1 MRTPDP
7 REASLQT
14 QNSYLRSEKCVA
26 QQEYTTFETKNGFVG
41 LAWNQQG
48 VCGLRLPTSTQESAE
63 AAVLERLPQAR
74 HSPPPPTIV
83 RLISDIQRYFEG
95 EKIDFSTVAVD
106 LGSQEPFFSRI
117 YAEVRKL
124 GWGETTTY
132 GSVAKT
138 LGAEPQAAQG
148 VGQAMASNP
157 VPLIVPCH
165 RVLAAGGKLGGFSA
179 PGGSGSKAKMLEIEG
194 VTPAGAASRDQAKSD
209 QIGLGL

>member
-1 MRTPDP
+1 
-7 REASLQT
+7 L
-14 QNSYLRSEKCVA
+14 EKCVA
-26 QQEYTTFETKNGFVG
+26 RQEYTTFETKNGFVG
-41 LAWNQQG
+41 LAWNQRG
-48 VCGLRLPTSTQESAE
+48 VCGLRLPASTRESAE

-74 HSPPPPTIV
+74 RSPPPPPIA

-106 LGSQEPFFSRI
+106 LGSQEPFFSRV

-132 GSVAKT
+132 GAVAKT
-138 LGAEPQAAQG
+138 LGAEPPAAQG
-148 VGQAMASNP
+148 VGQAMAGNP

-179 PGGSGSKAKMLEIEG
+179 PGGSSSKAKMLEIEG
-194 VTPAGAASRDQAKSD
+194 VTPAGAPSKDRAKSD
-209 QIGLGL
+209 QISFGF

>member
-1 MRTPDP
+1 M
-7 REASLQT
+7 
-14 QNSYLRSEKCVA
+14 

-48 VCGLRLPTSTQESAE
+48 VCGLRLPARSEDAAE
-63 AAVLERLPQAR
+63 AAILRRLPAAR
-74 HSPPPPTIV
+74 RALPSPAMAQLV
-83 RLISDIQRYFEG
+83 ADIRRYFEG
-95 EKIDFSTVAVD
+95 ERIDFSQVPVD
-106 LGSQEPFFSRI
+106 LGSLDPFFSRV

-132 GSVAKT
+132 GTVAKT
-138 LGAEPQAAQG
+138 LGAEPQAART

-179 PGGSGSKAKMLEIEG
+179 PGGSDSKARMLEIEG
-194 VTPAGAASRDQAKSD
+194 VAMADAKQAAGD
-209 QIGLGL
+209 QIGFGF

>member
-1 MRTPDP
+1 VSQP
-7 REASLQT
+7 Q
-14 QNSYLRSEKCVA
+14 
-26 QQEYTTFETKNGFVG
+26 YTTFETKNGFIG

-48 VCGLRLPTSTQESAE
+48 VCSLRLPASTQESAE
-63 AAVLERLPQAR
+63 AAVLERLPRAR
-74 HSPPPPTIV
+74 RSPPSPAIA

-95 EKIDFSTVAVD
+95 EKIDFSSVPVD
-106 LGSQEPFFSRI
+106 LGSQEPFFSRV

-132 GSVAKT
+132 GTVAKT

-179 PGGSGSKAKMLEIEG
+179 PGGSSSKARMLVIEG
-194 VTPAGAASRDQAKSD
+194 VTLAGAPSREATKSD
-209 QIGLGL
+209 QIGFGF

>member
-1 MRTPDP
+1 M
-7 REASLQT
+7 
-14 QNSYLRSEKCVA
+14 A
-26 QQEYTTFETKNGFVG
+26 QPEYTTFETKNGFVG

-48 VCGLRLPTSTQESAE
+48 VCGLRLPARTQESAE

-74 HSPPPPTIV
+74 RSPPPPGIA
-83 RLISDIQRYFEG
+83 RLISEIQRYFEG

-106 LGSQEPFFSRI
+106 LGSQDAFFSRI

-132 GSVAKT
+132 GTVAKI
-138 LGAEPQAAQG
+138 LGAEPQAARD

-165 RVLAAGGKLGGFSA
+165 RVLAAGGKVGGFSA
-179 PGGSGSKAKMLEIEG
+179 PGGSSSKAKMLEIEG
-194 VTPAGAASRDQAKSD
+194 VTPMGVSSRDQAKSE
-209 QIGLGL
+209 QIGFGF

>member
-1 MRTPDP
+1 VIQP
-7 REASLQT
+7 
-14 QNSYLRSEKCVA
+14 
-26 QQEYTTFETKNGFVG
+26 EYTTFETKNGFVG

-48 VCGLRLPTSTQESAE
+48 VCSLRLPASTPESAE
-63 AAVLERLPQAR
+63 TAVLKRLPQAR
-74 HSPPPPTIV
+74 RSPPPPAIAQ
-83 RLISDIQRYFEG
+83 LISDIQRYFEG
-95 EKIDFSTVAVD
+95 EKIEFSSVPVD
-106 LGSQEPFFSRI
+106 LGSQEPFFSRV

-132 GSVAKT
+132 GTVAKT

-179 PGGSGSKAKMLEIEG
+179 PGGSGSKARMLEIEG
-194 VTPAGAASRDQAKSD
+194 VTPAGTVSRDQAQSD
-209 QIGLGL
+209 QIGFGF